1 MSGEIRKE
9 DSKMLAVYRAVLALI
24 FSFGLAAVSFG
35 QTTGNTQTAM
45 MPVAS
50 AKNVTEGVMP
60 VFTNY
65 REIKIGTTADEVRG
79 KLGKAK
85 TDDEN
90 GFYYEFSDN
99 ESAQMMIDKDK
110 KVRMISVI
118 YSSENENAPK
128 FEDVFGKEIAVEA
141 KPDGSIYHLVDYPK
155 AGYWVAYS
163 RTAGET
169 PVIAITMQKMRA
181 MK

>member
-9 DSKMLAVYRAVLALI
+9 DSKMLVVYRAVLTLI
-24 FSFGLAAVSFG
+24 FTLGSVTVFFG
-35 QTTGNTQTAM
+35 QTTDNTQTAL

-50 AKNVTEGVMP
+50 AKGATQAVMP

-99 ESAQMMIDKDK
+99 EYAQMMIDKDK
-110 KVRMISVI
+110 RVRMISI
-118 YSSENENAPK
+118 LYSSENENAPK
-128 FEDVFGKEIAVEA
+128 FEDVFGKEIAVET

-169 PVIAITMQKMRA
+169 PVITITMQKMRA